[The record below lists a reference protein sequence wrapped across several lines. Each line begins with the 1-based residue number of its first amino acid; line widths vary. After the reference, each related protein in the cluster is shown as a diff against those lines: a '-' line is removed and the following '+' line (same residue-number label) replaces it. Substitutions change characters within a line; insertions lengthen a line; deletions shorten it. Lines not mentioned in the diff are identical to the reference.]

1 MTLVPQPT
9 TAGPPPQKG
18 TSCPLRLPP
27 RKPEAAAAGL
37 LSASSPRPSSWSSW
51 TPPSSASRCRRCST
65 TSASPLSG
73 LSWVFNAYV
82 VAFGGLLL
90 LGGRLSDL
98 FGARRIFSLGWVVL
112 AAGSLMAGFAGNV
125 PVELAGRAVQGAG
138 SALIAP
144 AALTLLF
151 MTFGSSPKELT
162 KALAL
167 YGAAAPAGGTAG
179 VFLGGVLT
187 EYASW
192 PWVFFINV
200 PLAAIVLAV
209 TRSVLPAGV
218 TRRGSLDVTS
228 AATVTAGLAAV
239 VFAVVRAP
247 EAGWASASTL
257 TAGLGGLA
265 LLGLFVARQA
275 RLREP
280 LMRLG
285 IFTAPNLA
293 ASNAAQFLLGAA
305 WIPMFF
311 FLNLYLQQVLG
322 LGAFASGA
330 ALLPLT
336 VTIMV
341 GMIGA
346 APRLIARFGPKAM
359 TVAGLAT
366 LAGGLVWLSFIRPDG
381 SFTVDV
387 LPASLVAAAG
397 MAMAFI
403 PSLGMALSSAAPEEG
418 GLAAGIVSTN
428 YQVGSA
434 LGLAAMTAVATAF
447 GADQAGNAGAL
458 TDGFSAGLLG
468 AAGIAAAGAVLAWVW
483 LRTPQA
489 TSASPPAPG
498 SRSTPP
504 PEPLGSATVP
514 APHAG
519 TSPAGPPT
527 QRRAGSTL
535 ATRAHPPQ
543 DASSRRQVRR
553 IAHRPRLGDDE
564 GRLADGRRQWTRCD
578 TGCSG
583 RWRSVST
590 VHP

>member
-1 MTLVPQPT
+1 MSSTSPPAA
-9 TAGPPPQKG
+9 TASNRRWLALG
-18 TSCPLRLPP
+18 LI
-27 RKPEAAAAGL
+27 AAAQFMVIMDTSIIGVALPKMQADLGF
-37 LSASSPRPSSWSSW
+37 
-51 TPPSSASRCRRCST
+51 TPE
-65 TSASPLSG
+65 G

-98 FGARRIFSLGWVVL
+98 YGARRIFGLGWGIL
-112 AAGSLMAGFAGNV
+112 AVGSLLAGLAGTV
-125 PVELAGRAVQGAG
+125 GVELAGRAVQGAG

-151 MTFGSSPKELT
+151 AIFGGTPRELT

-200 PLAAIVLAV
+200 PLAAVVLV
-209 TRSVLPAGV
+209 LTPSVMPQGL
-218 TRRGSLDVTS
+218 TRRGSLDLAG

-247 EAGWASASTL
+247 QAGWTSTSTL
-257 TAGLGGLA
+257 AFGLGGLA
-265 LLGLFVARQA
+265 LLALFVVLEAS
-275 RLREP
+275 LREP

-285 IFTAPNLA
+285 IFKAPNLA
-293 ASNAAQFLLGAA
+293 ASNFAQFMLGAA

-311 FLNLYLQQVLG
+311 FINLYLQQVIG

-341 GMIGA
+341 GMVA
-346 APRLIARFGPKAM
+346 VAPKLIARFGTKAM

-366 LAGGLVWLSFIRPDG
+366 LAAGLLWLSSIRPDG
-381 SFTVDV
+381 SFWVDV
-387 LPASLVAAAG
+387 FPASLVTAAG

-418 GLAAGIVSTN
+418 GLASGIVSTN

-434 LGLAAMTAVATAF
+434 LGLAVMTALAAAS
-447 GADQAGNAGAL
+447 GADRLGDAVAQTN
-458 TDGFSAGLLG
+458 GFSAGLLG
-468 AAGIAAAGAVLAWVW
+468 AAGIAAVGAGLSALW
-483 LRTPQA
+483 LRNPTAQQPEQ
-489 TSASPPAPG
+489 THEESAA
-498 SRSTPP
+498 
-504 PEPLGSATVP
+504 A
-514 APHAG
+514 A
-519 TSPAGPPT
+519 
-527 QRRAGSTL
+527 
-535 ATRAHPPQ
+535 
-543 DASSRRQVRR
+543 
-553 IAHRPRLGDDE
+553 
-564 GRLADGRRQWTRCD
+564 
-578 TGCSG
+578 
-583 RWRSVST
+583 
-590 VHP
+590 